1 MTSAAKP
8 YHHGA
13 LEQALVDEAVRQVRE
28 RGTDQ
33 VSLRGIAQIIGVSPS
48 AAYQHFPDK
57 AALLHA
63 VCMAGA
69 DELGRRMQ
77 AAVDA
82 VGDEGDAGAGAR
94 LQAVGRAYVEFA
106 QQEAHLFRHL
116 FGAAGAEH
124 TAAHAPMDPAE
135 KAEFSAPYR
144 ILLERIAEL
153 SERGLLRPGLDPTT
167 LD

>member
-1 MTSAAKP
+1 MTGAAKP

-13 LEQALVDEAVRQVRE
+13 LEHALVDEAVRQVRE

-57 AALLHA
+57 AALLQA
-63 VCMAGA
+63 VCDAGI
-69 DELGRRMQ
+69 DELGQRMQ

-82 VGDEGDAGAGAR
+82 VSEEGDAGAVGR

-106 QQEAHLFRHL
+106 QQEPHLFR
-116 FGAAGAEH
+116 
-124 TAAHAPMDPAE
+124 
-135 KAEFSAPYR
+135 
-144 ILLERIAEL
+144 
-153 SERGLLRPGLDPTT
+153 
-167 LD
+167 

>member
-13 LEQALVDEAVRQVRE
+13 LEQALVEEAVRQVRE

-33 VSLRGIAQIIGVSPS
+33 VSLRGIAQIVGVSPS

-57 AALLHA
+57 AALLGA
-63 VCMAGA
+63 VCEAGTG
-69 DELGRRMQ
+69 ELAQLMQ

-82 VGDEGDAGAGAR
+82 VREEGDAGAIAR

-106 QQEAHLFRHL
+106 QQESHLFRHV
-116 FGAAGAEH
+116 FGAAGADGH
-124 TAAHAPMDPAE
+124 PALRTPMAPAE
-135 KAEFSAPYR
+135 K
-144 ILLERIAEL
+144 
-153 SERGLLRPGLDPTT
+153 
-167 LD
+167 